1 VAAVTTQ
8 TKFLLVCFCCII
20 IISCSNTT
28 TVKESDLIN
37 GSTVSQFIRQQ
48 QYSGYINTYYND
60 GTTIKSIRKYSNGKK
75 NGEHQGWWPNGNK
88 KYLYY
93 FKEDQSFGTHKQW
106 HSNGE
111 LFTLKN
117 FKTGIEHGE
126 QKSWDKDGELMYKYI
141 YDNGRKYGIQGS
153 VICNGGNDLEVLN

>member
-1 VAAVTTQ
+1 MAAVTTQ

-20 IISCSNTT
+20 FISCSNTT
-28 TVKESDLIN
+28 IVKESDLIN

-60 GTTIKSIRKYSNGKK
+60 GTIQSIRKYSNGKK

-117 FKTGIEHGE
+117 FRTGIEHGE

-153 VICNGGNDLEVLN
+153 VICNGGNELEVLN